1 MKHWHVTAAL
11 AGLGLHLSGAQA
23 KERICPLKGPQF
35 PAPTDLGSE
44 ALFQNAT
51 SVIDAFIRANLAQA
65 PYNETTFSIGMFSTT
80 DDGLLYEF
88 HHTDPA
94 VATSRLGSNKVDA
107 DSIYRIASITKILT
121 VYQWLI
127 ADGDRKFNDP
137 ISDFVPQLLH
147 YETRQKDYPAPS
159 WSEITVND
167 LAMYLTGIG
176 RDYALNDVA
185 IPGYIT
191 AALPAMAAAVL
202 PNNPANGIHVPK
214 SEDPI
219 CGYFT
224 TNISYVPCE
233 REEYIRKVANL
244 ASSFV
249 PSYTPS
255 YSNANFAVL
264 GLALENM
271 LKAPIQDI
279 FAKRVAK
286 PLGLTST
293 TMGNPRRVTKDSVI
307 PGAGI
312 ARSGWDDAL
321 GPLNSAAGG
330 FSTTN
335 DLAVIGRSILKSSL
349 MSEAI
354 TRRWFS
360 ATSFVDTIDQSV
372 GRGWEIFRV
381 RINGHS
387 VDLYT
392 KSGNWGVY
400 NDVLFLIPA
409 YDFGFSILSA
419 SSAAGG
425 RLVSDLPNTIV
436 NTLLPAL
443 EAIAREQAGA
453 KFAGRYTS
461 TTAGGNSSI
470 TVTADDSAADGFKG
484 LRVTEYVAS
493 GVDLLGSVFA
503 LFGNVDFRLVPNQLY
518 GAGRVGFS
526 AIYQPQTKTLPK
538 DQFYWPCESW
548 LDVDDYTYASVPLG
562 LMAFDIDR
570 HGDATSVRLV
580 AVRET
585 LRRK

>member
-1 MKHWHVTAAL
+1 MKHWHIVGAL
-11 AGLGLHLSGAQA
+11 AGFGLHLSGAQA

-35 PAPTDLGSE
+35 PAPTGLGSE
-44 ALFQNAT
+44 ALFRDAT
-51 SVIDAFIRANLAQA
+51 SVIDAYIRANLTQA

-80 DDGLLYEF
+80 DDDLIYEF
-88 HHTDPA
+88 HHTDLT
-94 VATSRLGSNKVDA
+94 VATSSLGANEVDA

-121 VYQWLI
+121 IYQWLI

-167 LAMYLTGIG
+167 LAMYLAGIG

-224 TNISYVPCE
+224 TNISYVPCS

-255 YSNANFAVL
+255 YSNANFAIL

-271 LKAPIQDI
+271 LKTPVQDI
-279 FAKRVAK
+279 FTKSVAK

-293 TMGNPRRVTKDSVI
+293 TVGNPRHITKDSVI
-307 PGAGI
+307 PGSGFT
-312 ARSGWDDAL
+312 RSGWDDAL

-335 DLAVIGRSILKSSL
+335 DLAAIGRSILSSTL

-387 VDLYT
+387 VDLFT

-400 NDVLFLIPA
+400 NDVIFLLPA
-409 YDFGFSILSA
+409 YNFGFSILSA

-436 NTLLPAL
+436 NALLPAL
-443 EAIAREQAGA
+443 EAIAKEQANA

-461 TTAGGNSSI
+461 ATAGANTSI
-470 TVTADDSAADGFKG
+470 TVTTDNSAADGFKG
-484 LRVTEYVAS
+484 LRVTEYIVS
-493 GVDLLGSVFA
+493 GVDLLASVFA
-503 LFGNVDFRLVPNQLY
+503 LFGDVDLRLVPNHLY
-518 GAGRVGFS
+518 GGSRVGFS
-526 AIYQPQTKTLPK
+526 AVYQPQTKTLPK

-548 LDVDDYTYASVPLG
+548 LDIDDYTYASVPLG
-562 LMAFDIDR
+562 LTAFDVDR
-570 HGDATSVRLV
+570 DGNATSVRLV

-585 LRRK
+585 LGKE